1 MHKNGVYAIVE
12 HISASLSSRL
22 TFYDRR
28 AIVVYSYQESRFHR
42 TICQPYHTVD
52 SDPVIRNVLE
62 YFGAASTVAF
72 VTAELA

>member
-1 MHKNGVYAIVE
+1 MHKNGAYTIVE
-12 HISASLSSRL
+12 HILAFLSSRL
-22 TFYDRR
+22 ALYNRR
-28 AIVVYSYQESRFHR
+28 VIVVYSSQEGRFHR
-42 TICQPYHTVD
+42 ILCQPCHTVD

>member
-1 MHKNGVYAIVE
+1 MHKNGVYTTVE
-12 HISASLSSRL
+12 HISAFLSSRL

-28 AIVVYSYQESRFHR
+28 VIVVYSYQEGRFHR
-42 TICQPYHTVD
+42 TVCQPYHTVD